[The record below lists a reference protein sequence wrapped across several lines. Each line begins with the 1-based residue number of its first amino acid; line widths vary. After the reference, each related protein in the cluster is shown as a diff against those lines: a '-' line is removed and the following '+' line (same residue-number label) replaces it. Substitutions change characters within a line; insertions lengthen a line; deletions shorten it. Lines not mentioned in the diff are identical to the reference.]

1 MSGLNICRILSMLRV
16 WIKQREHITELLE
29 MKDCRFDNTPLQPY
43 FNKLSQILREYGE
56 IDNCAK
62 NKKFK
67 QHIKLDN
74 A

>member
-43 FNKLSQILREYGE
+43 FNKLSQILRRIWGKL
-56 IDNCAK
+56 ITVPK
-62 NKKFK
+62 NKK
-67 QHIKLDN
+67 I
-74 A
+74 

>member
-1 MSGLNICRILSMLRV
+1 MLESV
-16 WIKQREHITELLE
+16 DQAKEHITELLE